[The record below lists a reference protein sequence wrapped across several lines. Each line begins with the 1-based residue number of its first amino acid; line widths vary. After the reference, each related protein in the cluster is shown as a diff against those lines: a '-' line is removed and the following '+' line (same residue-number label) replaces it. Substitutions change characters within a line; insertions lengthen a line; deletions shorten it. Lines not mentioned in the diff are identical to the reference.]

1 MANTIGGVSL
11 GTVTGCRSGKAAGL
25 KVDPI
30 PTQDSNGAI
39 VTDVGGV
46 ERNVDLQG
54 YIVGTTVAVLKVDPI
69 PTQDSNGAIVTDV
82 GGVERNVDLQGYIVG
97 TTVAVLKAAY
107 EAVEALI
114 DGSQNAGVTLNV
126 EVNSTTF
133 LSKTVKLRDFT
144 WSITED
150 EFFVLS
156 YKLDCVESSG

>member
-11 GTVTGCRSGKAAGL
+11 GTVTGCRSGKAAG
-25 KVDPI
+25 
-30 PTQDSNGAI
+30 
-39 VTDVGGV
+39 
-46 ERNVDLQG
+46 
-54 YIVGTTVAVLKVDPI
+54 LKVDPI